1 MSIGSMMS
9 NDAQAEIIANLLTL
23 LTVKENM
30 ATSMSSMVS
39 ILSTLFQQ
47 SRQQFVC
54 SMCCL

>member
-9 NDAQAEIIANLLTL
+9 SDAQAEIIANLLTL
-23 LTVKENM
+23 LTVKESM

-39 ILSTLFQQ
+39 KLSTPFQQ
-47 SRQQFVC
+47 NRQQFVC